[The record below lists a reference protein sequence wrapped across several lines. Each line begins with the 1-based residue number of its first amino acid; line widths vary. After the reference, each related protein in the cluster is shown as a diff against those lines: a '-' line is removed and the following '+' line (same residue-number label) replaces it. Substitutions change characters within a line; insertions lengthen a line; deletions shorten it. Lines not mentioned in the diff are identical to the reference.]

1 MMTRLQATPTDFWL
15 PGRIGVSKRGM
26 LISAAP
32 GSMALLLFYSLAI
45 HTHRSLGG
53 WPEGIGES
61 GFPPALSLHANIATT
76 FFWVSMMVSLYGLP
90 VAVPVCLLVAR
101 WRPLVPCF
109 GVYVCVYVFSI
120 MLMRLA
126 PGPFIYWWMD

>member
-1 MMTRLQATPTDFWL
+1 MMTRLQATPTDSWL

-32 GSMALLLFYSLAI
+32 GLMAFLLFYSLAI

-61 GFPPALSLHANIATT
+61 GFPPALLLHANIATT
-76 FFWVSMMVSLYGLP
+76 FFWVSMMVSLYALP
-90 VAVPVCLLVAR
+90 VVVPVCLLVAR
-101 WRPLVPCF
+101 WRSLVPCF